1 MSLEGMLS
9 CIIWPHSINTGLLA
23 TDSTSLL
30 QVDIYPFL
38 EGGFVETPT
47 IHSMVELFHHRYLLY
62 DLEVIH
68 INVHFFGLKGHLS
81 LTSISVHAEHAESI
95 QKSPK
100 PRIKARTFTE

>member
-1 MSLEGMLS
+1 M
-9 CIIWPHSINTGLLA
+9 HHLA
-23 TDSTSLL
+23 TFNKHRSVSNTDSSSLL

-62 DLEVIH
+62 DLEVIY
-68 INVHFFGLKGHLS
+68 INVHFFGLKGHLYPSVLS

-95 QKSPK
+95 QKSPE